1 MQPTDRDKL
10 KHSQLTM
17 WDLLQEDTAER
28 ESSAGVCV
36 SPRMDETDTTDEQ
49 THEDNL
55 LEQILTWENMER
67 AVKRVKSNK
76 GAEGVDGM
84 TVGDLD
90 EWLANNADALLQRL
104 QDGKYR
110 PQPVRRVEIPK
121 DNGKTRPLGIP
132 TVVDRVIQQAIG
144 QVLSPLYES
153 QFSDQS
159 YGFRPGR
166 GAHDALRSCVQ
177 YITDGYQWVVDMDLE
192 KFFDTVNQS
201 KLIQLLSNTVKDGRV
216 VSLVHKYLRAGI
228 MADGMFQASEYGVP
242 QGGPLSPLLGNVMLN
257 ECDQEL
263 DARGHRFV
271 RYADDMMIFC
281 KSKRAAERV
290 LASITTFIE
299 KKLFLK
305 VNREKTTV
313 AYVGDV
319 KFLGYG
325 FYVKDGEGQLRVHK
339 KSLSK
344 LKDKLRLLTGRSN
357 GMSIQGRK
365 ERLNRL
371 IRGWVNYFKLA
382 NMKTVLVELDGWL
395 RRRLRMVTW
404 KRWKRI
410 RTRFEN
416 LRRTALGEK
425 QAWILAN
432 TSNKYWYVAGSPWMH
447 VAIPNKFF
455 EIAGYLSLSDCYAN
469 AK

>member
-90 EWLANNADALLQRL
+90 EWLADNADALLQRL

-166 GAHDALRSCVQ
+166 GAHDALRQCVQ
-177 YITDGYQWVVDMDLE
+177 YITDGYRWVVDMDLE

-257 ECDQEL
+257 ECCL
-263 DARGHRFV
+263 CR
-271 RYADDMMIFC
+271 
-281 KSKRAAERV
+281 
-290 LASITTFIE
+290 
-299 KKLFLK
+299 
-305 VNREKTTV
+305 
-313 AYVGDV
+313 
-319 KFLGYG
+319 
-325 FYVKDGEGQLRVHK
+325 
-339 KSLSK
+339 
-344 LKDKLRLLTGRSN
+344 
-357 GMSIQGRK
+357 
-365 ERLNRL
+365 
-371 IRGWVNYFKLA
+371 
-382 NMKTVLVELDGWL
+382 
-395 RRRLRMVTW
+395 
-404 KRWKRI
+404 
-410 RTRFEN
+410 
-416 LRRTALGEK
+416 
-425 QAWILAN
+425 
-432 TSNKYWYVAGSPWMH
+432 P
-447 VAIPNKFF
+447 
-455 EIAGYLSLSDCYAN
+455 
-469 AK
+469 

>member
-271 RYADDMMIFC
+271 RCADDMMIFC